1 MLIIFIIAILAYG
14 LLAYFFLPF
23 FWRHYGAQ
31 PAMSASPAVTRTKE
45 GIAGDPLNVGLIGDE
60 AELQRA
66 MAEAGWLPADPL
78 RLHSLWDMA
87 KTLALKEP
95 YPQAPVSH
103 LYLFGRKEDLA
114 FEKAAGP
121 TLKQRHHVRFWRA
134 DALGIPGRPFWIGAA
149 TFDVS
154 LGLSR
159 YTGQILHHIAPD
171 VDAERDRLI
180 ADLQAAGRL
189 ASLHTVSGIGPTL
202 NGRNGEGDWYY
213 SDGDVA
219 IGVLSP
225 AAEREAAAPSLTPPP
240 PAVAVKNRLWAG
252 LRFLL
257 SKALGRRP
265 GKESHPL

>member
-1 MLIIFIIAILAYG
+1 MLILLVLAILSYG

-23 FWRHYGAQ
+23 FWRHYGSQ

-45 GIAGDPLNVGLIGDE
+45 GLPGDPLNVGLIGDE
-60 AELQRA
+60 AELQQA
-66 MAEAGWLPADPL
+66 LAAAGWLPADPL
-78 RLHSLWDMA
+78 RLQSLWDMA
-87 KTLALKEP
+87 KTLALKKP

-103 LYLFGRKEDLA
+103 LYLFDRKEDLA
-114 FEKAAGP
+114 FEKVAGR
-121 TLKQRHHVRFWRA
+121 TMKRRHHVRFWRA

-171 VDAERDRLI
+171 VDAERDRLM
-180 ADLQAAGRL
+180 ADLQTAGRL
-189 ASLHTVSGIGPTL
+189 ESRHSVSGIGPTL

-219 IGVLSP
+219 IGVL
-225 AAEREAAAPSLTPPP
+225 RAAPKAEAGRPLLTPPP
-240 PAVAVKNRLWAG
+240 AAVAVKNRLWAG
-252 LRFLL
+252 LRRLL
-257 SKALGRRP
+257 ARVSGKGRDD
-265 GKESHPL
+265 